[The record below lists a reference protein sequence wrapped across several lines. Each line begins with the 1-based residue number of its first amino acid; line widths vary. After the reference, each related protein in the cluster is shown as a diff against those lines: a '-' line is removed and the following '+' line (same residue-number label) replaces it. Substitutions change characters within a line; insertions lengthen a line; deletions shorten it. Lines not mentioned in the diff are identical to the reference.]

1 MKDGRGHDHIEWSN
15 WFWLPAWAIVF
26 ERGGLSWSSVSVVKE
41 ELIERRS
48 YDAAFGAL
56 NARVVVAY

>member
-1 MKDGRGHDHIEWSN
+1 M
-15 WFWLPAWAIVF
+15 
-26 ERGGLSWSSVSVVKE
+26 SVVKE

-56 NARVVVAY
+56 NARVVVAYWRWISLGSVRNNGDVEAIRDGRLVTI